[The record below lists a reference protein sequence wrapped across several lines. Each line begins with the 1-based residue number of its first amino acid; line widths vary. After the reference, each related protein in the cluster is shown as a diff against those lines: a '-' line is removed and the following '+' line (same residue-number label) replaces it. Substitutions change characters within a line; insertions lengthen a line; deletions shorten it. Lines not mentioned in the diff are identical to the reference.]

1 MRGIVL
7 AGGTGTRLG
16 PLTKSVS
23 KQLLPVFDKPLVYY
37 PIATLMQA
45 GIKEIL
51 IITTLQDQDS
61 FITLLGDGSQFGVS
75 IQYEVQEKP
84 GGLAEAFIVGK
95 DFIKNDGVVLILG
108 DNLFSGI
115 DDQDLDFGKIVNGAR
130 IFTYAVSNPEA
141 YGVLSLDENGNI
153 ESIIEK
159 PEKPKSNLAV
169 TGLYYFDSSV
179 VTRAQTLSPSSRGEL
194 EIVDLIKLYLAEK
207 TLQVTNLPAGTV
219 WLDTGT
225 PEGLHDAASYVR
237 VIEERTAIKI
247 GCLEEIAFLKGW
259 IDKNHLNSIIEK
271 KGNNAYGKYLKRL
284 LDRNL

>member
-259 IDKNHLNSIIEK
+259 IDRNQLNSIVEK
-271 KGNNAYGKYLKRL
+271 NGNNAYGKYLKRL
-284 LDRNL
+284 LDRDL

>member
-259 IDKNHLNSIIEK
+259 IDRNQLNSIIEK
-271 KGNNAYGKYLKRL
+271 NGNSAYGKYLKRL

>member
-95 DFIKNDGVVLILG
+95 DFIKNDGIVLILG

-259 IDKNHLNSIIEK
+259 IDRNHLNSIFEK
-271 KGNNAYGKYLKRL
+271 NGNNAYGKYLKRL
-284 LDRNL
+284 LDRDL

>member
-271 KGNNAYGKYLKRL
+271 NGNNAYGKYLKRL

>member
-95 DFIKNDGVVLILG
+95 DFIKNDGIVLILG

-247 GCLEEIAFLKGW
+247 GCLEEIVFLKGW
-259 IDKNHLNSIIEK
+259 IDRNQLNSIVEK
-271 KGNNAYGKYLKRL
+271 NGNNAYGKYLKRL
-284 LDRNL
+284 LDRDL

>member
-1 MRGIVL
+1 M
-7 AGGTGTRLG
+7 G

-271 KGNNAYGKYLKRL
+271 NGNNAYGKYLKRL

>member
-61 FITLLGDGSQFGVS
+61 FIALLGDGSQFGVS

-259 IDKNHLNSIIEK
+259 IDRNHLNSIFEK
-271 KGNNAYGKYLKRL
+271 NGNNAYGKYLKRL
-284 LDRNL
+284 LDRDL

>member
-1 MRGIVL
+1 
-7 AGGTGTRLG
+7 
-16 PLTKSVS
+16 
-23 KQLLPVFDKPLVYY
+23 
-37 PIATLMQA
+37 MQA

-259 IDKNHLNSIIEK
+259 IDKNHLNSIVEK
-271 KGNNAYGKYLKRL
+271 NGNNAYGKYLKRL

>member
-237 VIEERTAIKI
+237 VIEERTAVKI

-271 KGNNAYGKYLKRL
+271 NGNNAYGKYLKRL

>member
-179 VTRAQTLSPSSRGEL
+179 VTRTQTLSPSSRGEL

-271 KGNNAYGKYLKRL
+271 NGNNAYGKYLKRL

>member
-1 MRGIVL
+1 
-7 AGGTGTRLG
+7 
-16 PLTKSVS
+16 
-23 KQLLPVFDKPLVYY
+23 
-37 PIATLMQA
+37 
-45 GIKEIL
+45 L
-51 IITTLQDQDS
+51 IITTSRDQNS
-61 FITLLGDGSQFGVS
+61 FIALLGDGSQFGVS

-95 DFIKNDGVVLILG
+95 EFIGQEGVVLILG

-115 DDQDLDFGKIVNGAR
+115 IDEDLNFGRITKGAR
-130 IFTYAVSNPEA
+130 IFTYAVSNPES
-141 YGVLSLDENGNI
+141 YGVLSLDDRGDI

-159 PEKPKSNLAV
+159 PKETKSNLAV

-179 VTRAQTLSPSSRGEL
+179 VSRAQTLLPSARGEL

-207 TLQVTNLPAGTV
+207 TLRVTNLPAGTV

-247 GCLEEIAFLKGW
+247 GCLEEIALSKGW
-259 IDKNHLNSIIEK
+259 IDRGQLSSIIEK
-271 KGNNAYGKYLKRL
+271 YGNNAYGRYLKRL

>member
-179 VTRAQTLSPSSRGEL
+179 VTRARTLLPSSRGEL

-271 KGNNAYGKYLKRL
+271 NGNNAYGKYLKRL

>member
-115 DDQDLDFGKIVNGAR
+115 DDQDLDFGMIVNGAR

-141 YGVLSLDENGNI
+141 YGVLSLDEKGNI

-259 IDKNHLNSIIEK
+259 IDKNHLNSIVEK
-271 KGNNAYGKYLKRL
+271 NGNNAYGKYLKRL

>member
-259 IDKNHLNSIIEK
+259 IDKNHLNSIVEK
-271 KGNNAYGKYLKRL
+271 NGNNAYGKYLKRL

>member
-16 PLTKSVS
+16 PLTRSVS
-23 KQLLPVFDKPLVYY
+23 KQLLPVFDKPLIYY

-51 IITTLQDQDS
+51 IITTSQDQNS
-61 FITLLGDGSQFGVS
+61 FIALLGDGSQFGVS

-95 DFIKNDGVVLILG
+95 DFIQNDGVVLILG

-115 DDQDLDFGKIVNGAR
+115 DNEDLNFEKIVNGAR

-141 YGVLSLDENGNI
+141 YGVLSLDDDGKI

-159 PEKPKSNLAV
+159 PENPKSNLAV

-179 VTRAQTLSPSSRGEL
+179 STRAQTLLPSSRGEL
-194 EIVDLIKLYLAEK
+194 EIVDLIKLYLAEN

-247 GCLEEIAFLKGW
+247 ACLEEIAFAKGW
-259 IDKNHLNSIIEK
+259 IDRNQLTSITEKN
-271 KGNNAYGKYLKRL
+271 GNNAYGKYLKRL
-284 LDRNL
+284 LDRNP

>member
-23 KQLLPVFDKPLVYY
+23 KQLLTVFDKPLVYY

-271 KGNNAYGKYLKRL
+271 NGNNAYGKYLKRL

>member
-1 MRGIVL
+1 M
-7 AGGTGTRLG
+7 G

-95 DFIKNDGVVLILG
+95 DFIKNDGIVLILG

-259 IDKNHLNSIIEK
+259 IDRNHLNSIFEK
-271 KGNNAYGKYLKRL
+271 NGNNAYGKYLKRL
-284 LDRNL
+284 LDRDL

>member
-95 DFIKNDGVVLILG
+95 DFIKNDGIVLILG

-247 GCLEEIAFLKGW
+247 GCLEEIAFFKGW
-259 IDKNHLNSIIEK
+259 IDKNHLNSIVEK
-271 KGNNAYGKYLKRL
+271 NGNNAYGKYLKRL
-284 LDRNL
+284 LDRDL